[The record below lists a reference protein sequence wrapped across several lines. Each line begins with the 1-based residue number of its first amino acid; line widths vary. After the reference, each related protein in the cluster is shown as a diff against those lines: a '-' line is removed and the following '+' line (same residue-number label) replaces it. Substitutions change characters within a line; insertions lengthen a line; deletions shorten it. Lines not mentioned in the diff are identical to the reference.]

1 VYGNDL
7 SSVYPATVVTGSTV
21 TDSAGETYA
30 LAPGEYRFPFVDI
43 GTYRFEISEPGA
55 YAFPTEVDEATLQ
68 GLPGGPFILEPGSQL
83 MPFDVVPG
91 PPIQIDIAGDRR
103 GLIDVQRFGS
113 ASVIEAGEFIE
124 YTAEITVTESGL
136 IDIRDSL
143 PFGVDIE
150 DASLRINGMPVD
162 AYLQENGRSFRIDDF
177 PATAG
182 RKITLTYVAQSS
194 IGAVPGDRITTR
206 TDVSSERLLSAYDT
220 HDLEIEA
227 PFDLDDMAIVG
238 DVTVGACGKE
248 PETMNLSGIRIFLE
262 TGDYAITDADGRF
275 SFRDISYRDHVV
287 QIDELTLPLGARAV
301 LCESNVRNAGNPIS
315 QFIDVA
321 PGMLGRAEF
330 RIVFDDPVLQEQAEE
345 QRGLP
350 SLSEVT
356 GHPAKDGIVK
366 ARVDDDFM
374 PIAARVPDF
383 DQAWLEHDTRYHPRQ

>member
-1 VYGNDL
+1 M
-7 SSVYPATVVTGSTV
+7 GSEMCIR
-21 TDSAGETYA
+21 DS
-30 LAPGEYRFPFVDI
+30 I

-206 TDVSSERLLSAYDT
+206 TDLSLI
-220 HDLEIEA
+220 HI
-227 PFDLDDMAIVG
+227 
-238 DVTVGACGKE
+238 
-248 PETMNLSGIRIFLE
+248 
-262 TGDYAITDADGRF
+262 
-275 SFRDISYRDHVV
+275 
-287 QIDELTLPLGARAV
+287 
-301 LCESNVRNAGNPIS
+301 
-315 QFIDVA
+315 
-321 PGMLGRAEF
+321 
-330 RIVFDDPVLQEQAEE
+330 
-345 QRGLP
+345 
-350 SLSEVT
+350 
-356 GHPAKDGIVK
+356 
-366 ARVDDDFM
+366 
-374 PIAARVPDF
+374 
-383 DQAWLEHDTRYHPRQ
+383 